1 MNKITIVLI
10 VLLSNINVFG
20 QGDIQYSQNINKA
33 VESYKV
39 QNYKLSVDYF
49 EKAFEINNQ
58 KAIDLFNGA
67 CSAALNGDTLKAF
80 DFLDLSIK
88 NGYLDLKHI
97 EKDCDLYSLR
107 TLPQWEEVIGRVK
120 ENEENYLSSDKV
132 LKSIIESF
140 ESNNPEQFWNI
151 CSDTYK
157 KNQNKDSVFALVN
170 NFHKVLDK
178 YNFEF
183 KDLSK
188 SESSSTNYKKIN
200 LNFSSWD
207 KDETRELNYTLT
219 PKIIGEY
226 TKDYF
231 IKGIGY
237 NINVKLKP
245 QGNKWALYDI
255 IIKNNYFK
263 DSFDCQRHISEYFDD
278 TCSVTCQMGVVTAN
292 KQIVCLSTYIASDIL
307 FGKMIQTL
315 EWKDFNDIPIN
326 DKPIIYKMYFVKK
339 TSKQKKK
346 SDNIFDSF
354 FQPSVSYEYL
364 EIVFL
369 DKSDNLIISNGEMY
383 GIYEGDNS
391 KMKKWILGE
400 LSKIE

>member
-1 MNKITIVLI
+1 MNKIVLFL
-10 VLLSNINVFG
+10 VVFLSNINVFG
-20 QGDIQYSQNINKA
+20 QENLQYSQYITKA
-33 VESYKV
+33 VEAYKV

-88 NGYLDLKHI
+88 NGYRDLKHI
-97 EKDCDLYSLR
+97 EKDCDLYGLR
-107 TLPQWEEVIGRVK
+107 NMPQWAKIIRGVK

-140 ESNNPEQFWNI
+140 ESNKPEQFWI
-151 CSDTYK
+151 LCSDTFK
-157 KNQNKDSVFALVN
+157 QTQNKDSVFALVN

-178 YNFEF
+178 YNLEF
-183 KDLSK
+183 KDLTK
-188 SESSSTNYKKIN
+188 SQSSSTNYKKLN

-219 PKIIGEY
+219 PKIIGES
-226 TKDYF
+226 TKYFF
-231 IKGIGY
+231 IKSIGY
-237 NINVKLKP
+237 NVNVKLKP

-255 IIKNNYFK
+255 QIKNNYFE
-263 DSFDCQRHISEYFDD
+263 DSFDCKRHISEYFND
-278 TCSVTCQMGVVTAN
+278 TCNITCQMGVVTA
-292 KQIVCLSTYIASDIL
+292 KKEIECLSSYVASDIQ
-307 FGKMIQTL
+307 FGKTIQTL

-326 DKPIIYKMYFVKK
+326 DKSIIYKMYFVKK
-339 TSKQKKK
+339 TSKQKDK

-354 FQPSVSYEYL
+354 FQPSFYQEYL

-369 DKSDNLIISNGEMY
+369 DKNNKLIISNGEMY